1 MTKRQVVICNE
12 LTKDYGS
19 GNGLFGLNLAI
30 NQGEIFGLVGPNG
43 AGKSTFIKLL
53 MDLVKPTSGSARIF
67 GKDTQRFSLDLKRRI
82 GYLPGELMQ
91 FPGVTAGYILNLLL
105 NLRGVRDRV
114 HLYYLAERLQ
124 LDLTRKYQNLSHGN
138 KQKVGLVQALMHKP
152 ELLILDEPTLGLDPI
167 VQREVREIL
176 QEQVALGNTVILS
189 SHIMSEVENICSR
202 IGLIH
207 QGKVLRLG
215 TLTDLRTTKIHKVQ
229 ALLGGKPPS
238 DIELRTV
245 GARDIEVQ
253 DHLLSFQV
261 QGSVDAV
268 MKLLSKTDVEE
279 LDSRE
284 LSLEEVFFS
293 EVDNK
298 TQKSGAST

>member
-1 MTKRQVVICNE
+1 MTELEVVVCRE

-30 NQGEIFGLVGPNG
+30 ERGEVFGLVGPNG

-53 MDLVKPTSGSARIF
+53 MDLVKPTSGSASIF
-67 GKDTQRFSLDLKRRI
+67 GKDTQKNSLELKRKI

-91 FPGVTAGYILNLLL
+91 FPAVTAGYILNLLL
-105 NLRGVRDRV
+105 NLRGVRDRAN
-114 HLYYLAERLQ
+114 LFYLAERLQ
-124 LDLTRKYQNLSHGN
+124 LDLNRKYQDLSHGN
-138 KQKVGLVQALMHKP
+138 KQKVGLVQAMMHRP

-176 QEQVALGNTVILS
+176 NEHVAAGNTVILS
-189 SHIMSEVENICSR
+189 SHIMSEVESICSR

-207 QGKVLRLG
+207 QGKVLKLG
-215 TLTDLRTTKIHKVQ
+215 TLAELRTTKIHKVQ
-229 ALLGGKPPS
+229 ALLSGALPKDS
-238 DIELRTV
+238 ELRV
-245 GARDIEVQ
+245 AGAQEIEWQ
-253 DHLLSFQV
+253 NNLLSFQV
-261 QGSVDAV
+261 QGSVNST
-268 MKLLSKTDVEE
+268 MKLLSGFDVLE

-298 TQKSGAST
+298 L

>member
-1 MTKRQVVICNE
+1 MTELEVVVCRE

-30 NQGEIFGLVGPNG
+30 ERGEVFGLVGPNG

-53 MDLVKPTSGSARIF
+53 MDLVKPTSGSASIF
-67 GKDTQRFSLDLKRRI
+67 GKDTQKNSLELKRKI

-91 FPGVTAGYILNLLL
+91 FPAVTAGYILNLLL
-105 NLRGVRDRV
+105 NLRGVRDRAN
-114 HLYYLAERLQ
+114 LFYLAERLQ
-124 LDLTRKYQNLSHGN
+124 LDLNRKYQDLSHGN
-138 KQKVGLVQALMHKP
+138 KQKVGLVQAMMHRP

-176 QEQVALGNTVILS
+176 NEHVAAGNTVILS
-189 SHIMSEVENICSR
+189 SHIMSEVESICSR

-207 QGKVLRLG
+207 QGKVLKLG
-215 TLTDLRTTKIHKVQ
+215 TLTELRTTKIHKVQ
-229 ALLGGKPPS
+229 TLLGGALPKDS
-238 DIELRTV
+238 ELRAA
-245 GARDIEVQ
+245 GAQEIEWQ
-253 DHLLSFQV
+253 NNLLSFQV
-261 QGSVDAV
+261 QGSVNST
-268 MKLLSKTDVEE
+268 MKLLSSFDVLE

-298 TQKSGAST
+298 L

>member
-1 MTKRQVVICNE
+1 MTELEVVVCRE

-19 GNGLFGLNLAI
+19 GNGLFRLNLAI
-30 NQGEIFGLVGPNG
+30 ERGEVFGLVGPNG

-53 MDLVKPTSGSARIF
+53 MDLVKPTSGSASIF
-67 GKDTQRFSLDLKRRI
+67 GKDTQKNSLELKRKI

-91 FPGVTAGYILNLLL
+91 FPAVTAGYILNLLL
-105 NLRGVRDRV
+105 NLRGVRDRAN
-114 HLYYLAERLQ
+114 LFYLAERLQ
-124 LDLTRKYQNLSHGN
+124 LDLNRKYQDLSHGN
-138 KQKVGLVQALMHKP
+138 KQKVGLVQAMMHRP

-176 QEQVALGNTVILS
+176 NEHVAAGNTVILS
-189 SHIMSEVENICSR
+189 SHIMSEVESICSR

-207 QGKVLRLG
+207 QGKVLKLG
-215 TLTDLRTTKIHKVQ
+215 TLAELRTTKIHKVQ
-229 ALLGGKPPS
+229 ALLSGALPKDS
-238 DIELRTV
+238 ELRV
-245 GARDIEVQ
+245 AGAQEIEWQ
-253 DHLLSFQV
+253 HNLLSFQV
-261 QGSVDAV
+261 QGSVNST
-268 MKLLSKTDVEE
+268 MKLLSGFDVLE

-298 TQKSGAST
+298 L

>member
-1 MTKRQVVICNE
+1 MTELEVVVCRE

-30 NQGEIFGLVGPNG
+30 ERGEVFGLVGPNG

-53 MDLVKPTSGSARIF
+53 MDLVKPTSGSASIF
-67 GKDTQRFSLDLKRRI
+67 GKDTQKNSLELKRKI

-91 FPGVTAGYILNLLL
+91 FPAVTAGYILNLLL
-105 NLRGVRDRV
+105 NLRGVRDRAN
-114 HLYYLAERLQ
+114 LFYLAERLQ
-124 LDLTRKYQNLSHGN
+124 LDLNRKYQDLSHGN
-138 KQKVGLVQALMHKP
+138 KQKVGLVQAMMHRP

-176 QEQVALGNTVILS
+176 NEHVAAGNTVILS
-189 SHIMSEVENICSR
+189 SHIMSEVESICSR

-207 QGKVLRLG
+207 QGKVLKLG
-215 TLTDLRTTKIHKVQ
+215 TLAELRTTKIHKVQ
-229 ALLGGKPPS
+229 ALLSGALPKDS
-238 DIELRTV
+238 ELRV
-245 GARDIEVQ
+245 AGAQEIEWQ
-253 DHLLSFQV
+253 HNLLSFQV
-261 QGSVDAV
+261 QGSVNST
-268 MKLLSKTDVEE
+268 MKLLSGFDVLE

-298 TQKSGAST
+298 L

>member
-1 MTKRQVVICNE
+1 MTELEVVVCRE

-30 NQGEIFGLVGPNG
+30 ERGEVFGLVGPNG

-53 MDLVKPTSGSARIF
+53 MDLVKPTSGSASIF
-67 GKDTQRFSLDLKRRI
+67 GKDTQKNSLELKRKI

-91 FPGVTAGYILNLLL
+91 FPAVTAGYILNLLL
-105 NLRGVRDRV
+105 NLRGVRDRAN
-114 HLYYLAERLQ
+114 LFYLAERLQ
-124 LDLTRKYQNLSHGN
+124 LDLNRKYQDLSHGN
-138 KQKVGLVQALMHKP
+138 KQKVGLVQAMMHRP

-176 QEQVALGNTVILS
+176 NEHVAAGNTVILS
-189 SHIMSEVENICSR
+189 SHIMSEVESICSR

-207 QGKVLRLG
+207 QGKVLKLG
-215 TLTDLRTTKIHKVQ
+215 TLAELRTTKIHKVQ
-229 ALLGGKPPS
+229 ALLGGALPKDS
-238 DIELRTV
+238 ELRV
-245 GARDIEVQ
+245 AGAQEIEWQ
-253 DHLLSFQV
+253 NNLLSFQV
-261 QGSVDAV
+261 QGSVNST
-268 MKLLSKTDVEE
+268 MKLLSNFDVLE

-298 TQKSGAST
+298 L

>member
-1 MTKRQVVICNE
+1 MTELEVVVCRE

-30 NQGEIFGLVGPNG
+30 ERGEVFGLVGPNG

-53 MDLVKPTSGSARIF
+53 MDLVKPTSGSASIF
-67 GKDTQRFSLDLKRRI
+67 GKDTQKNSLELKRKI

-91 FPGVTAGYILNLLL
+91 FPAVTAGYILNLLL
-105 NLRGVRDRV
+105 NLRGVRDRAN
-114 HLYYLAERLQ
+114 LFYLAERLQ
-124 LDLTRKYQNLSHGN
+124 LDLNRKYQDLSHGN
-138 KQKVGLVQALMHKP
+138 KQKVGLVQAMMHRP

-176 QEQVALGNTVILS
+176 NEHVAAGNTVILS
-189 SHIMSEVENICSR
+189 SHIMSEVESICSR

-207 QGKVLRLG
+207 QGKVLKLG
-215 TLTDLRTTKIHKVQ
+215 TLAELRTTKIHKVQ
-229 ALLGGKPPS
+229 ALLSGALPKDS
-238 DIELRTV
+238 ELRAA
-245 GARDIEVQ
+245 GAQGIEWQNNV
-253 DHLLSFQV
+253 LSFQV
-261 QGSVDAV
+261 QGSVNST
-268 MKLLSKTDVEE
+268 MKLLSGFDVLE

-298 TQKSGAST
+298 L

>member
-1 MTKRQVVICNE
+1 MTEREVVICNE

-67 GKDTQRFSLDLKRRI
+67 GKDSQRFSLDLKRRI

-238 DIELRTV
+238 DSELRTV